1 MQQEDDLRGLA
12 KTMDFMRAL
21 SILFV
26 VINIYWFCYGQIR
39 EWGINIGV
47 VDRILLNFDRTAGL
61 FRNILWTK
69 LFAVVF
75 LALSCLGTKG
85 VKEEKI
91 TWRKITA
98 SLATGRRAVLLQLV
112 AAGLAA
118 DGSGERGFLHTHPIG
133 RVYLPLDG
141 RRVDVPPAEEQSHG

>member
-98 SLATGRRAVLLQLV
+98 SLLQLV

-118 DGSGERGFLHTHPIG
+118 DGDGERGFLHTDPIG
-133 RVYLPLDG
+133 RVYLPLNG

>member
-85 VKEEKI
+85 VKY
-91 TWRKITA
+91 
-98 SLATGRRAVLLQLV
+98 LAENHGIAGHGRRAVLLQLV

-118 DGSGERGFLHTHPIG
+118 DGDGERGFLHTDPIG

>member
-85 VKEEKI
+85 VKEEENY
-91 TWRKITA
+91 
-98 SLATGRRAVLLQLV
+98 LAENHGIAGHGRRAVLLQLV

-118 DGSGERGFLHTHPIG
+118 DGDGERGFLHTDPIG